1 MDDLTDIL
9 SGFGVDFN
17 NPETLFDY
25 SESSVNSTSELSE
38 LSGFGIDFNNLVPV
52 FEVEEIESQTIEIP
66 IVIEKEEIVSD
77 GLKSNQLRCSDN
89 SIITYNERP
98 DAKTIKCFSP
108 IEIDANW
115 CVNRSNL
122 LTFDELVEL
131 YTERYK
137 EYESKVE
144 EAKKGKTKLPFR
156 PSLDIHVYE
165 QIDTEFKFISIIFG
179 QQTLQELF
187 TQESRQHVTTQINLL
202 PGEDGVTHTFIFV
215 DPKFETLVNNK
226 LRSLGKDPLP
236 VLSCR
241 DCDGFDYL
249 RVVLGWDVRSKQAT
263 QKRLGFLPKFYL
275 TLAAHNAEAEL
286 NLIFHGEMLKR
297 VITLQKSVGYERIEK
312 VSKVVKCIWEKRDK
326 YNGDHTVDYVSL
338 TQEVQIN
345 GDSEG
350 YESYLR
356 MVDTIKSHGI
366 ISLGNF
372 ASASGYKLDA
382 KDLLSKKDKEDI
394 VQSFLNRP
402 GDFLAYSLGDSC
414 NAEIQYA
421 FKDRINEI
429 AVDLGWENKEIVPS
443 LTVGGTVDLMDKAA
457 LATFLK
463 LGDEKTH
470 WRKAIN
476 EYITKECLPYTPR
489 QLVQNSAHT
498 RALLA
503 KGFGGRIGQN
513 QPTVAQIPRKLKTR
527 KQGQGM
533 VEGIELK
540 GIFKLRKINGR
551 YDAQIVVD
559 IDISGCYAE
568 SQRMQLFFFGRPI
581 IGGLITN
588 TYSKNQYLTL
598 REWLISFNVDVDSLI
613 KLREEFK
620 KSGVIPDEIWGEL
633 LPGNFSLYLNVEK
646 LENPQD
652 IVVSYV
658 HPTVQKHEILSKLL
672 ADSLNGNKD
681 AIEKIKQGYTKINIY
696 EIKCGYV
703 NYDILQWLFFVAN
716 PKLRDEIL
724 DNSQVLAFAIYPKS
738 SRITSDKEILQEQ
751 FDECQERLN
760 TVRTTWSHKNHMIIN
775 GGNGWFQYGEIYEDC
790 HAWYG
795 FTIGEL
801 ILNQYLSKRKVAQW
815 VKKKCPAD
823 LLYKLFCNTK
833 FGVSISPLFNTSNI
847 VIGNNITARARV
859 LAWCMEKSLNG
870 FPTITDGC
878 FFLINNILYE
888 GRDTIDSRCIN
899 PDSPN
904 SQLSQRNLSS
914 APLSFEFTGEDKLF
928 TYKFKVKEWLSKK
941 GRLLLLCDVE
951 QINKSTKVVQIFE
964 SLQPLVSRYFNPNND
979 NNDSD
984 NQNTVLNSC
993 KTKINPSE
1001 RDNVG
1006 KDFICKLVKNYIRTN
1021 FPLMDVL
1028 TVNTNKI
1035 EVVAKDEKY
1044 NSLKSDE
1051 KTSDMVEIQEKPR
1064 VGMADFEIKNI
1075 YHSGAN
1081 QGMANYQLITSQ
1093 YTINVPENTSNKEI
1107 VKYRCQHGLI
1117 LFSCYVKETSD
1128 KSKQW
1133 THSFNDHEKT
1143 NAYRGYESS
1152 KLHRGIITGNDG
1164 KPAITNRYDNQN
1176 PAIDMISQIA
1186 ENPHKVKRQNVAI
1199 KLVSLSI
1206 NEYKKNHRKY
1216 DELGLK
1222 PGDQMKRVILPVE
1235 FSPSTYKYQNAEQLF
1250 GWIDA
1255 VVKSKAKYGQSIEAF
1270 FVNSDSSLNHQ
1281 KMIEWGLAAVERG
1294 VIDPIEELIK
1304 ESKKTRKAKTINRH
1318 HPEYE
1323 LLLHCKSTLVGEKN
1337 VNDEIKSMILE
1348 ESDCDGNISDEL
1360 LDLEDE

>member
-1 MDDLTDIL
+1 MTDLTDIL

-25 SESSVNSTSELSE
+25 SELSENSTSESTDLQ
-38 LSGFGIDFNNLVPV
+38 GFGIDFDHLEPV
-52 FEVEEIESQTIEIP
+52 FEESSNIECPTINTPVLEI
-66 IVIEKEEIVSD
+66 EEIVSD
-77 GLKSNQLRCSDN
+77 GLKSNQLRCSDDT
-89 SIITYNERP
+89 IITYNERP
-98 DAKTIKCFSP
+98 DPKTIKCFSP
-108 IEIDANW
+108 IEIDASW

-144 EAKKGKTKLPFR
+144 SAKKGKTKLPLR

-165 QIDTEFKFISIIFG
+165 QIDTEFKFLSIIFG

-215 DPKFETLVNNK
+215 HPKFEALVNNK

-249 RVVLGWDVRSKQAT
+249 RIVLGWDVRSKQAT

-338 TQEVQIN
+338 VQEVQIN
-345 GDSEG
+345 SDPEG

-356 MVDTIKSHGI
+356 LVDTIKSHGI

-382 KDLLSKKDKEDI
+382 KDLLSKKDKEDV
-394 VQSFLNRP
+394 VQTLLNRP
-402 GDFLAYSLGDSC
+402 GDFLAYSLGDPH
-414 NAEIQYA
+414 NAEIQYT

-443 LTVGGTVDLMDKAA
+443 LTIGGTVDLMDKAA
-457 LATFLK
+457 LATYLK

-476 EYITKECLPYTPR
+476 EYITKECVPYTPR

-540 GIFKLRKINGR
+540 GVFKLRKINGR
-551 YDAQIVVD
+551 YDCQIVID

-581 IGGLITN
+581 IGGMRTDTI
-588 TYSKNQYLTL
+588 SKNQYLTL
-598 REWLISFNVDVDSLI
+598 KEWLISFNVDVNNLI

-620 KSGVIPDEIWGEL
+620 KSGIVPNEVWGEL

-652 IVVSYV
+652 IVASYV

-696 EIKCGYV
+696 EIKCGYI

-738 SRITSDKEILQEQ
+738 SRITSDKESLQEQ
-751 FDECQERLN
+751 FDDCQEQLN
-760 TVRTTWSHKNHMIIN
+760 TIRTTWNPKNHMLIN
-775 GGNGWFQYGEIYEDC
+775 GGNGLFQYGEIYSDC
-790 HAWYG
+790 HAWFG

-878 FFLINNILYE
+878 FFLINNILYS
-888 GRDTIDSRCIN
+888 GRDPIDSRCIN

-904 SQLSQRNLSS
+904 SQLSQFHLESK
-914 APLSFEFTGEDKLF
+914 PLNFEFIGEDKLF

-941 GRLLLLCDVE
+941 GRLLLLCDVD
-951 QINKSTKVVQIFE
+951 QINKSSKLVQSFE
-964 SLQPLVSRYFNPNND
+964 TLQPLVSGYFNPNKGVLSSKKTD
-979 NNDSD
+979 VKPIDYDS
-984 NQNTVLNSC
+984 
-993 KTKINPSE
+993 
-1001 RDNVG
+1001 VG
-1006 KDFICKLVKNYIRTN
+1006 KDFICTLAKKHITSI

-1028 TVNTNKI
+1028 NANTSKI
-1035 EVVAKDEKY
+1035 KVVVKDEKY
-1044 NSLKSDE
+1044 NSLKSDD
-1051 KTSDMVEIQEKPR
+1051 KSSDMVEIQEKPR

-1093 YTINVPENTSNKEI
+1093 YTINVPENTSSKEI

-1117 LFSCYVKETSD
+1117 LFFCYVKETSD
-1128 KSKQW
+1128 KLKQW
-1133 THSFNDHEKT
+1133 THTFNDYEKT

-1164 KPAITNRYDNQN
+1164 KPAITNRYDHQN
-1176 PAIDMISQIA
+1176 PAIDMISQVA
-1186 ENPHKVKRQNVAI
+1186 ENPHNVKRQNVAI

-1206 NEYKKNHRKY
+1206 NEYKKNYRKY

-1222 PGDQMKRVILPVE
+1222 PGDQMKRAILPVE
-1235 FSPSTYKYQNAEQLF
+1235 FSPSTYKYQNAKQLF

-1270 FVNSDSSLNHQ
+1270 FVNSDGNLNHQ

-1304 ESKKTRKAKTINRH
+1304 ESKKTRKSKTINRY

-1323 LLLHCKSTLVGEKN
+1323 LLLHCKATLVGEKN